1 MIATVRG
8 RHVRIPPVTNRGFWS
23 WTAAAAGVGIVAR
36 LTYVLTAAR
45 GRIELFGDA
54 ETYHLLGRHLAEGAG
69 YVRPREYA
77 DLGISVPTAEFPP
90 LYPSVLALADLVG
103 INNADDQRLLGC
115 LVGGASIVVIALL
128 GRAVAG
134 PLVGVIAAGALAVYP
149 QMIVFDGSLA
159 SEGWYFLFVA
169 ATLWCVYE
177 ARRDELRAIRWLG
190 AGGAVLGLAVLTR
203 SEAIALLPALLV
215 PAAFVR
221 AADGAIDWRLW
232 GRRIGVASVGVIV
245 CLGAWTVRNAISLDH
260 LQPFTNN
267 SGTLLAGANCE
278 RTYRG
283 EQAGLWRID
292 CALAVDVEGIDET
305 DAAGER
311 RSAAIDFAVDNP
323 ERLPAVATLRVLRTA
338 GVWDV
343 RTQLFY
349 ESLEGRDYQ
358 WLWAGW
364 IGWIIVAP
372 AAIAGVVLGRRK
384 RIAVWPLV
392 VPVAMVFAMVV
403 FTYGNQRFRVGAEP
417 SALVLAALTAASLA
431 RRRWSGPDPSDGDG
445 VDGAEQAAA
454 QEQAP
459 AGSS

>member
-1 MIATVRG
+1 MTERS
-8 RHVRIPPVTNRGFWS
+8 FWS
-23 WTAAAAGVGIVAR
+23 WTTAAVGVGVIAR
-36 LTYVLTAAR
+36 LAYIFTAAR

-54 ETYHLLGRHLAEGAG
+54 ETYHLLGRHLAGGAG

-77 DLGISVPTAEFPP
+77 ELGVSVPTAEFPP
-90 LYPSVLALADLVG
+90 LYPAVLAVADLVG
-103 INNADDQRLLGC
+103 INDADDQRLLGC
-115 LVGGASIVVIALL
+115 LVGGASIVVMALL
-128 GRAVAG
+128 GRAIAG
-134 PLVGVIAAGALAVYP
+134 PLVGVVAAGIVAVYP

-159 SEGWYFLFVA
+159 SEGWYFLFVT
-169 ATLWCVYE
+169 ATLWCVCE
-177 ARRDELRAIRWLG
+177 ARRNDAHALRWLG
-190 AGGAVLGLAVLTR
+190 AGGAVVGLAVLTR
-203 SEAIALLPALLV
+203 SEAIVLLPALLV
-215 PAAFVR
+215 PAAFLR
-221 AADGAIDWRLW
+221 TDDDGVDWRTW
-232 GRRIGVASVGVIV
+232 GRRVGVASIGVIV
-245 CLGAWTVRNAISLDH
+245 CLGAWTVRNGISLDQ

-292 CALAVDVEGIDET
+292 CALAVDVEGLDET
-305 DAAGER
+305 DAAAER
-311 RSAAIDFAVDNP
+311 RSAAIEFAVENP
-323 ERLPAVATLRVLRTA
+323 ERLPAVGTLRVLRTA

-364 IGWIIVAP
+364 IGWIIAAP
-372 AAIAGVVLGRRK
+372 AAIAGVVLARRQ

-392 VPVAMVFAMVV
+392 VPVAMVFVLVV
-403 FTYGNQRFRVGAEP
+403 FSYGNQRFRVGAEP
-417 SALVLAALTAASLA
+417 SVIVLAALTAATVA
-431 RRRWSGPDPSDGDG
+431 RRRWPPTDPAD
-445 VDGAEQAAA
+445 QAHD

>member
-1 MIATVRG
+1 MSDRT
-8 RHVRIPPVTNRGFWS
+8 FWS
-23 WTAAAAGVGIVAR
+23 GTAGAVGVGVIARAIYIVTAA
-36 LTYVLTAAR
+36 L

-54 ETYHLLGRHLAEGAG
+54 ETYHLLGRHLAGGAG

-90 LYPSVLALADLVG
+90 LYPSVLAFADLVG
-103 INNADDQRLLGC
+103 LDNADDQRFLGC
-115 LVGGASIVVIALL
+115 LVGAASIVVVALL

-134 PLVGVIAAGALAVYP
+134 AAVGVIAAGLLAVYP
-149 QMIVFDGSLA
+149 QMIVFDGSLV

-169 ATLWCVYE
+169 LTLWCVYE
-177 ARRDELRAIRWLG
+177 FRSDRQRPLWWLAAAG
-190 AGGAVLGLAVLTR
+190 AAVGLGVLTR
-203 SEAIALLPALLV
+203 SEAIVLLPALLV
-215 PAAFVR
+215 PAALVR
-221 AADGAIDWRLW
+221 AEDGAIDWRTW
-232 GRRIGVASVGVIV
+232 GRRVGVASIGVVVCVG
-245 CLGAWTVRNAISLDH
+245 GWTIRNAVSLDH
-260 LQPFTNN
+260 IQPFTNN

-292 CALAVDVEGIDET
+292 CALAVDVAGLDET
-305 DAAGER
+305 DAAAQR

-349 ESLEGRDYQ
+349 ESLEGRNYQ

-364 IGWIIVAP
+364 IGWIVLAP
-372 AAIAGVVLGRRK
+372 AAVVGGALARRR
-384 RIAVWPLV
+384 RITIWPLV
-392 VPVAMVFAMVV
+392 VPVGMVFALVV
-403 FTYGNQRFRVGAEP
+403 FTYGNQRFRVAAEP
-417 SALVLAALTAASLA
+417 SVIVLAA
-431 RRRWSGPDPSDGDG
+431 
-445 VDGAEQAAA
+445 VAAA
-454 QEQAP
+454 AGLRRMRSSPELEAQVQEP

>member
-1 MIATVRG
+1 MSDRT
-8 RHVRIPPVTNRGFWS
+8 FWS
-23 WTAAAAGVGIVAR
+23 WTAGAVGVGVVAR
-36 LTYVLTAAR
+36 MIYILTAAH

-90 LYPSVLALADLVG
+90 LYPSVLAFADLIG
-103 INNADDQRLLGC
+103 LNNADDQRFLGC
-115 LVGGASIVVIALL
+115 LVGALSIVAIALL

-134 PLVGVIAAGALAVYP
+134 ATVGVVAAGVLAVYP

-159 SEGWYFLFVA
+159 SEGWYFLLV
-169 ATLWCVYE
+169 TLSLWCVFE
-177 ARRDELRAIRWLG
+177 SRRDRQRVVWWLAAAG
-190 AGGAVLGLAVLTR
+190 AAVGLGVLTR
-203 SEAIALLPALLV
+203 SEAIVLLPALLV
-215 PAAFVR
+215 PAASAR
-221 AADGAIDWRLW
+221 SDEGSIDWRTW
-232 GRRIGVASVGVIV
+232 GRRVGAASIGVIV
-245 CLGAWTVRNAISLDH
+245 CVGGWTIRNAVSLDQ

-292 CALAVDVEGIDET
+292 CALAVDVDALDET
-305 DAAGER
+305 DAGAQR
-311 RSAAIDFAVDNP
+311 RTAAIDFAVDNP

-349 ESLEGRDYQ
+349 ESLEGRNYQ

-364 IGWIIVAP
+364 IGWIVLAP
-372 AAIAGVVLGRRK
+372 AAVVGGVLARRR
-384 RIAVWPLV
+384 RITIWPLV
-392 VPVAMVFAMVV
+392 VPVGMVFALVV
-403 FTYGNQRFRVGAEP
+403 FTYGNQRFRVAAEP
-417 SALVLAALTAASLA
+417 SVIVLAA
-431 RRRWSGPDPSDGDG
+431 
-445 VDGAEQAAA
+445 VAAA
-454 QEQAP
+454 AGMRRLRRSPGTEAHAQAQLHEP